1 MDVQGSFQLLVR
13 VVDVDIG
20 NPNDFVDTL
29 VVNRSLSPSSP
40 TLPTTYT
47 SSAGVFSIVLSFKV
61 ECSESEYGHGN
72 S

>member
-1 MDVQGSFQLLVR
+1 MDVQGSFQLLVQ

-29 VVNRSLSPSSP
+29 LVNRSLSPFSP

-47 SSAGVFSIVLSFKV
+47 SSAGVFSIELSFKV
-61 ECSESEYGHGN
+61 ECSESEYGHSN